1 MAYKGLCLGCMS
13 SKGDAVECPKCGY
26 VEGTPQVLPYLEPGT
41 VLLDKYIIGKRIFTN
56 GEGVT
61 YIGFNTSTNKKITV
75 REYLPKTLCSRVK
88 GNDSII
94 IAPGNKLVFQDY
106 MQDFM
111 EIGRAVAKLS
121 NLPSIVPIVDMFEAN
136 QTAYIV
142 YEYVDGKPLSEI
154 VKRARRLTWEEARP
168 LFMPLISTVISAHSI
183 GLVHF
188 GICPE
193 NIVMTRN
200 GTLKLTA
207 FGNPDAHLAETE
219 FSAEFFDGYSAIEQY
234 SLEGKKGK
242 WTDVYAMSAVVFF
255 ALTGKRP
262 PDAVSRAY
270 EPRLNMP
277 ADVAKNIPTH
287 VVTALAGGLQVKAG
301 NRTQTMEELKEQLNN
316 PVPRKPEPRPAAA
329 KSTPSIENYSA
340 AVAAAAAAYSDEQ
353 DYTPEPPTRT
363 VSQRNEPPRRAS
375 QQSQSRGSADA
386 AQEKDEISPYKYGI
400 MSGLIGF
407 VVLGVIALLCI
418 NFIVL
423 PLLDKNNNDTSSTP
437 EMYVGTSSDTSSEQ
451 KVLYEVPNLVN
462 KEWSKV
468 NGNSKYGNF
477 DIMLTG
483 EEYSDTIAEGR
494 IISQTVEAG
503 SAVPKNTPIGVTVS
517 LGSKMR
523 VVPDII
529 GMTVS
534 QASAELEKV
543 GLALGDQAEE
553 YSDTYEMGRIIR
565 LNGTKVGNKIQVG
578 SMINVVV
585 SLGAE

>member
-1 MAYKGLCLGCMS
+1 MAYKGLCLGCMNP
-13 SKGDAVECPKCGY
+13 KGDAVECPKCGY

-41 VLLDKYIIGKRIFTN
+41 VLHDKYIIGKRIFTN

-61 YIGFNTSTNKKITV
+61 YIGFDTSINKKVTV

-121 NLPSIVPIVDMFEAN
+121 NLPAIVPIVDMFETN

-142 YEYVDGKPLSEI
+142 YEYIDGKPLSEI

-168 LFMPLISTVISAHSI
+168 LFMPLISSVISAHSI

-193 NIVMTRN
+193 NIIMTRN

-219 FSAEFFDGYSAIEQY
+219 FTPEFYEGYSAIEQY

-242 WTDVYAMSAVVFF
+242 WTDVYAMSAVIFY

-277 ADVAKNIPTH
+277 SDVAKNIPTH

-301 NRTQTMEELKEQLNN
+301 SRTQTMEELKEQLNN
-316 PVPRKPEPRPAAA
+316 PVPRNPEPRPAV
-329 KSTPSIENYSA
+329 KSTPSVESYSA
-340 AVAAAAAAYSDEQ
+340 AVAAAAAYSEEQ

-363 VSQRNEPPRRAS
+363 VSQRNEPRRAP
-375 QQSQSRGSADA
+375 QAQSRSANSNPK
-386 AQEKDEISPYKYGI
+386 EENEISPYKYGI

-407 VVLGVIALLCI
+407 VVLGIIALICI
-418 NFIVL
+418 NFFVI
-423 PLLDKNNNDTSSTP
+423 PLLNKNNTDNTTPPDMYVSTSSGADADP
-437 EMYVGTSSDTSSEQ
+437 

-483 EEYSDTIAEGR
+483 EEYSDTIDEGR
-494 IISQTVEAG
+494 IISQTVAAG

-523 VVPDII
+523 VVPNII

-534 QASAELEKV
+534 QASAELEKA
-543 GLALGDQAEE
+543 GLTLGDQAEE

-565 LNGTKVGNKIQVG
+565 LNGTKVGNKIQAG

>member
-1 MAYKGLCLGCMS
+1 MDYKGLCLGCMS
-13 SKGDAVECPKCGY
+13 SKGNAVECPKCGY

-61 YIGFNTSTNKKITV
+61 YIGFDTSTNKKVTV

-94 IAPGNKLVFQDY
+94 MAPGNKLVFQDY

-121 NLPSIVPIVDMFEAN
+121 NLPAIVPIVDMFEAN

-142 YEYVDGKPLSEI
+142 YEYVDGKPISEI

-168 LFMPLISTVISAHSI
+168 LFMPLISTIISAHSI

-193 NIVMTRN
+193 NIIMTRN

-219 FSAEFFDGYSAIEQY
+219 FTPEFFDGYSAIEQY

-242 WTDVYAMSAVVFF
+242 WTDVYAMSAVIFY

-287 VVTALAGGLQVKAG
+287 IVTALAGGLQVKAG
-301 NRTQTMEELKEQLNN
+301 NRTQSMEELKEQLNN
-316 PVPRKPEPRPAAA
+316 PVPRKPEPRPAAVKTA
-329 KSTPSIENYSA
+329 PSVEKYSE
-340 AVAAAAAAYSDEQ
+340 AVAAATANYSDEQ

-363 VSQRNEPPRRAS
+363 VSQRNEPRRTPQA
-375 QQSQSRGSADA
+375 QSRTYANTPKD
-386 AQEKDEISPYKYGI
+386 KDEISPYKYGI

-407 VVLGVIALLCI
+407 VVLGVIALVCI
-418 NFIVL
+418 NFIVM
-423 PLLDKNNNDTSSTP
+423 PLLNKNKSDDTQSTP
-437 EMYVGTSSDTSSEQ
+437 DMYVSTSSDNDSEQ

-477 DIMLTG
+477 DIMLTS
-483 EEYSDTIAEGR
+483 EEYSDSIAEGR

-523 VVPDII
+523 VVPNII

-534 QASAELEKV
+534 QASEELEKV
-543 GLALGDQAEE
+543 GLSLGDQAEE

-565 LNGTKVGNKIQVG
+565 LNGTKVGNKIQAG
-578 SMINVVV
+578 SLINVVV

>member
-1 MAYKGLCLGCMS
+1 MEYKGLCLGCMS

-26 VEGTPQVLPYLEPGT
+26 IEGTPQVLPYLEPGT
-41 VLLDKYIIGKRIFTN
+41 VLLNKYIIGKRIYTN

-61 YIGFNTSTNKKITV
+61 YIGFDTVNNKRVTV

-88 GNDSII
+88 GNDNII

-111 EIGRAVAKLS
+111 EIGRAEAKLS

-142 YEYVDGKPLSEI
+142 SDYIDGKPITEI

-168 LFMPLISTVISAHSI
+168 LFMPLISTIISAHSI

-188 GICPE
+188 GISPE

-200 GTLKLTA
+200 GTLKLLG
-207 FGNPDAHLAETE
+207 FGSPDAHLAETE
-219 FSAEFFDGYSAIEQY
+219 LTPEFNDGFSAIEQY

-242 WTDVYAMSAVVFF
+242 WTDVYAISAVIFY

-270 EPRLNMP
+270 EPKLNMP

-287 VVTALAGGLQVKAG
+287 VVTALAGGLQVKPE
-301 NRTQTMEELKEQLNN
+301 NRTCSMEELKEQLNN
-316 PVPRKPEPRPAAA
+316 PVPRKVEQKPMR
-329 KSTPSIENYSA
+329 A
-340 AVAAAAAAYSDEQ
+340 AVVPPVNNISESEYSDAREYNQ
-353 DYTPEPPTRT
+353 YNSEPPTRP
-363 VSQRNEPPRRAS
+363 VQQNREPVRTSAS
-375 QQSQSRGSADA
+375 SRDNSERKSSQSND
-386 AQEKDEISPYKYGI
+386 ISPYKYGI

-423 PLLDKNNNDTSSTP
+423 PMLNNDSDDTHTP
-437 EMYVGTSSDTSSEQ
+437 DMYVSTSSDNDSDP

-468 NGNSKYGNF
+468 NGNSKYSNF
-477 DIMLTG
+477 DIRLTS
-483 EEYSDTIAEGR
+483 EEYSDTVDEGK

-503 SAVPKNTPIGVTVS
+503 SAVSQNTPIGVTVS
-517 LGSKMR
+517 LGAKMR
-523 VVPDII
+523 VVPNII

-534 QASAELEKV
+534 QASTELEKA
-543 GLALGDQAEE
+543 GLSLGDQAEE
-553 YSDTYEMGRIIR
+553 YSDEYEMGRIIR
-565 LNGTKVGNKIQVG
+565 LNGTKVGNKIQAG

>member
-1 MAYKGLCLGCMS
+1 MEYKGLCLGCMS

-26 VEGTPQVLPYLEPGT
+26 IEGTPQVLPYLEPGT
-41 VLLDKYIIGKRIFTN
+41 VLLNKYIIGKRIYTN

-61 YIGFNTSTNKKITV
+61 YIGFDKVSSKRVTV

-88 GNDSII
+88 DNDNII

-111 EIGRAVAKLS
+111 EIGRAEAKLS

-142 YEYVDGKPLSEI
+142 SEYVDGKPISEI

-168 LFMPLISTVISAHSI
+168 LFMPLISTIISAHSI

-188 GICPE
+188 GISPE
-193 NIVMTRN
+193 NIMMTRN
-200 GTLKLTA
+200 GTLKILG
-207 FGNPDAHLAETE
+207 FGSPDAHLAETE
-219 FSAEFFDGYSAIEQY
+219 LSPEFNDGFSAIEQY

-242 WTDVYAMSAVVFF
+242 WTDVYAISAVIFY

-270 EPRLNMP
+270 EPKLNMP

-287 VVTALAGGLQVKAG
+287 VVTALAGGLQVKPE
-301 NRTQTMEELKEQLNN
+301 NRTRSIEELKEQLNN
-316 PVPRKPEPRPAAA
+316 PVPRKPEP
-329 KSTPSIENYSA
+329 KSVRATVPPINDISEPEYPDAREYN
-340 AVAAAAAAYSDEQ
+340 
-353 DYTPEPPTRT
+353 PEPPTRQMT
-363 VSQRNEPPRRAS
+363 QSREPVRAS
-375 QQSQSRGSADA
+375 AASRGNSERKSSQDN
-386 AQEKDEISPYKYGI
+386 DVSPYKYGI

-407 VVLGVIALLCI
+407 VILGVIALLCI

-423 PLLDKNNNDTSSTP
+423 PMLNKNNTDDTHTP
-437 EMYVGTSSDTSSEQ
+437 DMYVGTSSETSSEP

-477 DIMLTG
+477 DIRLTS
-483 EEYSDTIAEGR
+483 EEYSDTVDEGK

-503 SAVPKNTPIGVTVS
+503 SAVSQNTPIGVTVS
-517 LGSKMR
+517 LGAKMR
-523 VVPDII
+523 VVPNII

-534 QASAELEKV
+534 QASEELEKV
-543 GLALGDQAEE
+543 GLSLGDQAEE
-553 YSDTYEMGRIIR
+553 YNDEYEMGRIIR
-565 LNGTKVGNKIQVG
+565 LNGTTVGNKIQAG